1 MISHEGFWR
10 GRDRS
15 HAAEL
20 TTEIRANAEDVI
32 NKVNELL
39 KRAGLDRDATSG
51 WRPAAVNAG
60 IAGAAKRSNHM
71 LGKAV
76 DVADADRKL
85 SQFVNAN
92 VKLLEELGLWCEAT
106 SATPSWVHFQTVPP
120 RSGRR
125 FFYP

>member
-1 MISHEGFWR
+1 MITHEGFWR

-20 TTEIRANAEDVI
+20 TAEIRANAEDVI
-32 NKVNELL
+32 KKVNELL
-39 KRAGLDRDATSG
+39 KRAGLERDASSG

-60 IAGAAKRSNHM
+60 IAGAAKRSNHT

-85 SQFVNAN
+85 AQYARAN
-92 VKLLEELGLWCEAT
+92 VAVLEELGLWCEDT
-106 SATPSWVHFQTVPP
+106 SYTKSWVHFQTVPP

-125 FFYP
+125 FFIP